1 MLKKN
6 LLLSI
11 ILLML
16 LFNISQSIVKAQAN
30 NEKIDISGKID
41 YELKDRPILL
51 MPGET
56 STILVE
62 IENTGN
68 STADYIARISGDGK
82 YLYFNIVQGC
92 KDTDPLFP
100 LYNPLYGSVR
110 SPAVITLDPGHI
122 ERIRFVVF
130 AQRPAEKV
138 PIIMELYGAKPGT
151 NDFFKLDEVAGGNV
165 HITNNHLQDR
175 LDYPAIILILIFI
188 FAAYILIKLRNGL
201 EIKDAFIL
209 MALFCT
215 SLAIRSTFIENPSTY
230 VDEVMYLVY
239 AKSILTNQWAIPK
252 LFLEFGA
259 SIFYFLVSILNNFF
273 GENID
278 ILRVISIISGTLC
291 VCVIYLLGKSLF
303 DRRVGVIS
311 AFFLCFCNYHII
323 YSRILMM
330 DSLSLLF
337 VFSTIYLFWEGFC
350 KGKNKYLYFA
360 GFMLGF
366 GTLIK
371 FSSLVMFPLII
382 FFILWTKKNIKA
394 LFDRRII
401 LLFTVT
407 FLTILPYLF
416 YLYIRDVNPLYFNL
430 VTRFEM
436 GEPSKIQM
444 ESTLFNYVSRMFGEY
459 MVLLTNG
466 DYMVSW
472 SPIFK
477 LSAILLFPITMLYH
491 FYMSIKRHEN
501 SSFLLIYF
509 IVMCLLILFFSS
521 KHRYYLLYIIPC
533 YFILLSSLIID
544 SVDNI
549 KFGDRKRCLTLII
562 VFIFALT
569 AVFGFSYAV
578 VGTMTPVY
586 EKGEFHQMKAS
597 VLKIKEHLHQND
609 TETTIGTI
617 LFYVAGR
624 EGESHYLIEDY
635 CNSYMKKAKV
645 IPFFTSEKRAG
656 SESLK
661 YGIDMDGIRE
671 LKPNFIIANEHI
683 ISYYITAEEKKEF
696 FENYQILPFSETE
709 ISNPNAHAYL
719 VYERKECV

>member
-68 STADYIARISGDGK
+68 STADYIARIYGDGK

-151 NDFFKLDEVAGGNV
+151 NDFFKLDEVAGSNV

-175 LDYPAIILILIFI
+175 LDYPTIILILIFI

-209 MALFCT
+209 MVLFCT

-230 VDEVMYLVY
+230 VDEVMYSVY

-259 SIFYFLVSILNNFF
+259 SIFYFLVSIVNILF
-273 GENID
+273 GENMG
-278 ILRVISIISGTLC
+278 ILRIISIISGTLC

-323 YSRILMM
+323 YSRILMI

-337 VFSTIYLFWEGFC
+337 VFSTIYLFWKGFC
-350 KGKNKYLYFA
+350 EGKDKYLYFA

-371 FSSLVMFPLII
+371 FSSLVLFPLII

-401 LLFTVT
+401 LLFTVA

-416 YLYIRDVNPLYFNL
+416 YLYIMDVNPFYFNL

-436 GEPSKIQM
+436 GEPSKILM
-444 ESTLFNYVSRMFGEY
+444 ESTLFSYVSRMFGEY
-459 MVLLTNG
+459 LVVLTNG
-466 DYMVSW
+466 DYMISW

-477 LSAILLFPITMLYH
+477 LSAILLFVITMLYH
-491 FYMSIKRHEN
+491 FYRSIRMREN

-544 SVDNI
+544 SVDHI
-549 KFGDRKRCLTLII
+549 KFGDRKRYLTLII

-609 TETTIGTI
+609 METTIGTI
-617 LFYVAGR
+617 LIYVAGR

-671 LKPNFIIANEHI
+671 LKPNFIIANEYI

-709 ISNPNAHAYL
+709 ISNPNVHAYL
-719 VYERKECV
+719 VYGRKECM